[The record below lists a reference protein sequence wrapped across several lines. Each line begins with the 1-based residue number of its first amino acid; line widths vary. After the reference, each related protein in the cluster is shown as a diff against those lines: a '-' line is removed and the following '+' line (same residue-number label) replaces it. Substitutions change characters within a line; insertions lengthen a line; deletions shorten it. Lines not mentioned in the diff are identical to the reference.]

1 MAPIDL
7 NLLRA
12 FTALYETGSF
22 TRAAK
27 RLGVPRSTISR
38 AIAALEAQLGDELVH
53 RTTRTVAISTEGKEL
68 FDRISPSLTSLDTA
82 LADRPEHEDE
92 PAGLLRITATQDLSA
107 ALLAEATVR
116 FTLRYPRTQVEL
128 IATTNVLDLT
138 RDGIDCAVRIAK
150 HQLPDST
157 NVVQKLGTFTWQLFA
172 APSYVA
178 RRGTPRTSKDLDE
191 HDWTGFKG
199 VTPKPNRGPGR
210 IDEGRIVS
218 DDVFVAREILRRGGG
233 IGGLPVFL
241 AAEDLQAGTLVS
253 VLPKL
258 TLISAPVYL
267 VRPARKHVA
276 SRVTA
281 FRQLLLELL
290 RQRPLS

>member
-22 TRAAK
+22 TNAAK

-38 AIAALEAQLGDELVH
+38 AIAALEEQLGEELVH
-53 RTTRTVAISTEGKEL
+53 RTTRIVSISTEGKEL
-68 FDRISPSLTSLDTA
+68 FDRVSPSLTSLDAA
-82 LADRPEHEDE
+82 LADRPEHDE
-92 PAGLLRITATQDLSA
+92 PTGLLRITATQDLSA

-128 IATTNVLDLT
+128 IATTEMLDLT
-138 RDGIDCAVRIAK
+138 RDGIDCAIRIVK
-150 HQLPDST
+150 GRMPDST
-157 NVVQKLGTFTWQLFA
+157 NVVQRLGVFTWQLFA
-172 APSYVA
+172 APAYLA
-178 RRGTPRTSKDLDE
+178 RRGVPRSAKDLGD
-191 HDWTGFKG
+191 HDWMGFKG
-199 VTPKPNRGPGR
+199 VTPAPNRSSDRLG
-210 IDEGRIVS
+210 EGRIVS
-218 DDVFVAREILRRGGG
+218 DDVFVARELLRHGGG

-241 AAEDLQAGTLVS
+241 AAEDLQTGMLVS
-253 VLPKL
+253 VLPKV

-290 RQRPLS
+290 RQRPLT